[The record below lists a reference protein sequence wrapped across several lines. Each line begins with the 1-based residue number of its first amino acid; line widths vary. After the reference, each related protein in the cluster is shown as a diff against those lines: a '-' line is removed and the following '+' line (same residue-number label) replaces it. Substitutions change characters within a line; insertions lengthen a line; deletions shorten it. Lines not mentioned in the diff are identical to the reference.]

1 MEVCFVQFSKH
12 WNPVLLGQKKWG
24 LDLFPWWRVW
34 WRRKSSEKQTREKT
48 VNRHFLPLGLGM
60 AVMAGAVAAWSG
72 EAPTPWQRGDEEGLG
87 AGKALIAARVE
98 NVRYDQETWVMEI
111 DVEVL
116 EAARADRSV
125 PERLTISNRLV
136 RSNPAVTFQP
146 EAGEIY
152 LLCVETPEADDGP
165 WRIPRISKP
174 LPWGYAAT
182 RKLPGYHAGDLAAW
196 LEKNRSGTPEK
207 ED

>member
-1 MEVCFVQFSKH
+1 
-12 WNPVLLGQKKWG
+12 
-24 LDLFPWWRVW
+24 
-34 WRRKSSEKQTREKT
+34 
-48 VNRHFLPLGLGM
+48 
-60 AVMAGAVAAWSG
+60 MAGAVAAWSG
-72 EAPTPWQRGDEEGLG
+72 EAPPPWQRGDEEGLG
-87 AGKALIAARVE
+87 VGKALIAARVE

-146 EAGEIY
+146 EAGDIY
-152 LLCVETPEADDGP
+152 LLCVETPEAGDGP
-165 WRIPRISKP
+165 WRIPRIRKP